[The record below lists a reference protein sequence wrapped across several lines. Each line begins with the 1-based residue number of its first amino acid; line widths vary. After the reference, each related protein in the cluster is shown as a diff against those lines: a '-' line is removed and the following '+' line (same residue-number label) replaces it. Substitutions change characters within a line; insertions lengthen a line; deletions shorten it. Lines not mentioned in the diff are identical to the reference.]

1 MKNILL
7 IGSSE
12 VIKKFVNQN
21 FKNNNITYISFRD
34 SWKKIVKS
42 KFDIIIV
49 SGFHFEITTM
59 NLKSLKYY
67 VNNYFYY
74 LKSLSQNCKKIYLI
88 STYLNVK
95 NSFSRVVYFYFL
107 ISKKIKNKKLE
118 INILS
123 FNSLLNLNNNKIK
136 ILIYKILK
144 KKFHTDYLRNENIK
158 NYLVKKIN
166 YINFVFIFIPRLR
179 VIDKIIRIFDK

>member
-74 LKSLSQNCKKIYLI
+74 LKSLSQKCKKIYLI

-95 NSFSRVVYFYFL
+95 NR
-107 ISKKIKNKKLE
+107 
-118 INILS
+118 
-123 FNSLLNLNNNKIK
+123 FNFLNNNKIK

>member
-67 VNNYFYY
+67 VNNYFY
-74 LKSLSQNCKKIYLI
+74 
-88 STYLNVK
+88 
-95 NSFSRVVYFYFL
+95 
-107 ISKKIKNKKLE
+107 
-118 INILS
+118 
-123 FNSLLNLNNNKIK
+123 
-136 ILIYKILK
+136 
-144 KKFHTDYLRNENIK
+144 
-158 NYLVKKIN
+158 
-166 YINFVFIFIPRLR
+166 
-179 VIDKIIRIFDK
+179 